1 MSDVIWYVFFVGIF
15 VLLLVVILL
24 IVLDWRKDRKAA
36 VKANNEKQP
45 VVIYIS
51 KDGTVKTDSDKV
63 KIEQE
68 IDEPVKEEPVK
79 EESKLVTN
87 TENVQDGTVI
97 KFSEK

>member
-51 KDGTVKTDSDKV
+51 KDGTVKTDYDKV

-68 IDEPVKEEPVK
+68 VAEPVKEEPVK
-79 EESKLVTN
+79 E
-87 TENVQDGTVI
+87 
-97 KFSEK
+97 

>member
-51 KDGTVKTDSDKV
+51 KD
-63 KIEQE
+63 
-68 IDEPVKEEPVK
+68 
-79 EESKLVTN
+79 
-87 TENVQDGTVI
+87 
-97 KFSEK
+97 